1 MAAPDRA
8 QAKWFPEEDRQRVSV
23 DGKNDKKITFE
34 RFEPLKQDK
43 KKKPISLSFTNVSPK
58 SSDKRRDFAFYEM
71 GSFPHG
77 IALIINNEEFSRQ
90 ADREGT
96 GIDEKNLIQTFR
108 YLGYIVEVHRDR
120 SGSQMKDIFDEVS
133 ARRDH
138 SKYDSFICCILSHG
152 KEGKIYGSDSDIV
165 DIDDLVKKLNGERCK
180 LLGSKPKMFFVQA
193 CRGKG
198 RDTGTRVAS
207 DSDEPRVEADSD
219 PISIPDE
226 TDFYFGY
233 ATPPGK
239 VAWRD
244 LDHGSWY
251 VSELCRALCS
261 HAIYADLHHMVQEVH
276 AKVGTDYKN
285 EGFKQAPE
293 ATSRL
298 RKDIYFF

>member
-1 MAAPDRA
+1 VDHA
-8 QAKWFPEEDRQRVSV
+8 QINWFPEEDRKRVSV
-23 DGKNDKKITFE
+23 DGKNYFE
-34 RFEPLKQDK
+34 RFEPLKRDK
-43 KKKPISLSFTNVSPK
+43 KKKPFRLSFGVISSK
-58 SSDKRRDFAFYEM
+58 SIRKRRGFEFYEM
-71 GSFPHG
+71 SSFPHG

-90 ADREGT
+90 EHREGT

-108 YLGYIVEVHRDR
+108 YLGYIVEVHRDC
-120 SGSQMKDIFDEVS
+120 SASQMKDIFDEVS
-133 ARRDH
+133 TRRDH
-138 SKYDSFICCILSHG
+138 SKYDSFVCCILSHG
-152 KEGKIYGSDSDIV
+152 EEGKIYGSDSVIV
-165 DIDDLVKKLNGERCK
+165 DMNDLVKKLNGESCK
-180 LLGSKPKMFFVQA
+180 LLANKPKMFFVQA
-193 CRGKG
+193 CQEKG

-207 DSDEPRVEADSD
+207 DSDEPRIEEDSD

-261 HAIYADLHHMVQEVH
+261 HATYADLHHMVQEVH
-276 AKVGTDYKN
+276 DKVGTDYKN
-285 EGFKQAPE
+285 EGYKQAPE
-293 ATSRL
+293 ATTRL